1 MNIQKNTSYDFINDQ
16 KICYQTILNKNPTDI
31 FICADQD
38 PNGTHKICF
47 EILQNTFKNNIT
59 NQNTIPNTINIWL
72 YKALGDTSIIMT
84 QFLCLSRKKS

>member
-1 MNIQKNTSYDFINDQ
+1 MIKKYVIKQF
-16 KICYQTILNKNPTDI
+16 LNKNPTDI

-72 YKALGDTSIIMT
+72 YKRRLGTSIIMT